1 METGTVT
8 LKIKEYNQ
16 LIAFKKEVL
25 KGNKIVVKNPNGLYR
40 QGTIRYYTDEKIAK
54 EIASESENRITRLSK
69 RIEDLDDIIVVLK
82 DVASKAEY
90 IKSMNYWELFKWRL
104 KH

>member
-8 LKIKEYNQ
+8 LKIKEHNQ

-40 QGTIRYYTDEKIAK
+40 QGTIRYYTDDKIAK
-54 EIASESENRITRLSK
+54 EIATESGELIKDLKATLSRITKEKAQAIIDIRSMSL
-69 RIEDLDDIIVVLK
+69 IELLK
-82 DVASKAEY
+82 WKY
-90 IKSMNYWELFKWRL
+90 
-104 KH
+104 

>member
-40 QGTIRYYTDEKIAK
+40 QGTIRYYTDDKIAK
-54 EIASESENRITRLSK
+54 EIATESGELIKDLKATISRITKEKAQAIIDIRSMSL
-69 RIEDLDDIIVVLK
+69 IELLK
-82 DVASKAEY
+82 WKY
-90 IKSMNYWELFKWRL
+90 
-104 KH
+104 

>member
-40 QGTIRYYTDEKIAK
+40 QGTIRYYTDDKIAK
-54 EIASESENRITRLSK
+54 ELAIELGERISELEATLSHITK
-69 RIEDLDDIIVVLK
+69 QKAQAIIDIR
-82 DVASKAEY
+82 
-90 IKSMNYWELFKWRL
+90 SMNYWELFKWRL

>member
-8 LKIKEYNQ
+8 LKIKEHNQ

-40 QGTIRYYTDEKIAK
+40 QGTIRYYTDDKIAK
-54 EIASESENRITRLSK
+54 EIATELGKRISELEATLSRITKEKAQAIIDIRSMSL
-69 RIEDLDDIIVVLK
+69 IELLK
-82 DVASKAEY
+82 WKY
-90 IKSMNYWELFKWRL
+90 
-104 KH
+104 

>member
-40 QGTIRYYTDEKIAK
+40 QGTIRYYTDDKIAK
-54 EIASESENRITRLSK
+54 EIATESRECIKDLKATISRITKEKAQSIIDIRSMSL
-69 RIEDLDDIIVVLK
+69 IELLK
-82 DVASKAEY
+82 WKY
-90 IKSMNYWELFKWRL
+90 
-104 KH
+104 

>member
-8 LKIKEYNQ
+8 LKIKEHNQ

-40 QGTIRYYTDEKIAK
+40 QGTIRYYTDDKIAK
-54 EIASESENRITRLSK
+54 EIATESRECIKDLKATISRITKEKAQSIIDIRSMSL
-69 RIEDLDDIIVVLK
+69 IELLK
-82 DVASKAEY
+82 WKY
-90 IKSMNYWELFKWRL
+90 
-104 KH
+104 